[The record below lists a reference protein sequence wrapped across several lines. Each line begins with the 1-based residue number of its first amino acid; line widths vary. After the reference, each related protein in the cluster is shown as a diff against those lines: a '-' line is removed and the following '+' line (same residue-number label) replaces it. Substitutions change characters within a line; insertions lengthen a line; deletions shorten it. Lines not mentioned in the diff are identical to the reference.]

1 MNEKTFSNIIFRV
14 LAATIAFAAIAKGAV
29 NLWSVTIVEWTV
41 FILLFLW
48 LWRVN
53 NIEKGDRPLKD
64 RGQYS
69 FFLDGPIWL
78 FVCLAL
84 VSWKFSIYQYD
95 SMIDLFRVITYVAVY
110 YLVVNHFSWP
120 VQIRFFALIV
130 SVGAFLSVLGIGQC
144 CFDLN
149 HSWWNSP
156 RLLSATY
163 VNHAHFAGLLE
174 MAIPLSVG
182 LLLGLNR
189 DEVSGPFQLLKW
201 RVLLGLALGLMLT
214 AFILTQS
221 RGAWIVLAIA
231 SIILCAVLVK
241 QKSLPKWG
249 MAVFMLGL
257 AVFIAF
263 IGFAEDPVAARMHTI
278 SVGGESSFF
287 KGRLP
292 VYQHSLKII
301 RDNPWT
307 GTGLGTFAWAFP
319 KYRPEGFGVRF
330 FYTHND
336 YIQTI
341 VEMGI
346 FVIPILIWGIFVVL
360 KEGFGRREHE
370 FHLKRAMRLACSVGI
385 LSLMLHGLVDFNF
398 HIPANMIVF
407 VSLVG
412 IVMRGK
418 KGEAISHKL

>member
-1 MNEKTFSNIIFRV
+1 MNDKIFNNVIFRT
-14 LAATIAFAAIAKGAV
+14 LSATIAFAAIAKGAV

-53 NIEKGDRPLKD
+53 NRAKGERPFAPSSGLID
-64 RGQYS
+64 W
-69 FFLDGPIWL
+69 PIWI
-78 FVCLAL
+78 FVGLAL
-84 VSWKFSIYQYD
+84 MSWFYSVYPYD
-95 SMIDLFRVITYVAVY
+95 STIELFRILTYVAVY
-110 YLVVNHFSWP
+110 YLVANHFSWP
-120 VQIRFFALIV
+120 IQVRFFMVLVA
-130 SVGAFLSVLGIGQC
+130 VGAALSVLGIGQYF
-144 CFDLN
+144 FDLN

-174 MAIPLSVG
+174 MTIPLSIG
-182 LLLGLNR
+182 LLVGVNR
-189 DEVSGPFQLLKW
+189 DEVTGPFQLLKG
-201 RVLLGLALGLMLT
+201 RILLGVALGLMLT

-221 RGAWIVLAIA
+221 RGAWIVLAAA
-231 SIILCAVLVK
+231 SVILCIVLVK

-249 MAVFMLGL
+249 MAALLMGL
-257 AVFIAF
+257 ALFIAF
-263 IGFAEDPVAARMHTI
+263 IGFAEDRVASRMHTI

-301 RDNPWT
+301 KDDPWT
-307 GTGLGTFAWAFP
+307 GTGVGTFAWAFP

-330 FYTHND
+330 YYTHND

-346 FVIPILIWGIFVVL
+346 LVIPVLLWGIFVVL
-360 KEGFGRREHE
+360 KKGFSRKGDDFR
-370 FHLKRAMRLACSVGI
+370 FKRAMRLACGVGI
-385 LSLMLHGLVDFNF
+385 LSLMLHGSVDFNF
-398 HIPANMIVF
+398 HIPANMLVF
-407 VSLVG
+407 VSLVA
-412 IVMRGK
+412 IVTREGK
-418 KGEAISHKL
+418 SKKEKVEL